1 MALKQW
7 NPKDKTMNNLIIA
20 IVLSLIV
27 TITCFFSYFYYN
39 SYIKYNINY
48 SSAQITGGDETH
60 YQTDD
65 STSGSVSTYAA
76 GSTITQEFNYTG
88 NVQTFVA
95 PYTTTYTLT
104 AYGAVGGYDGVDGQ
118 GDGRS
123 WGGNGG
129 YVQGTINL
137 TAGQTLYIY
146 VGGKGDDARGSIS
159 EWESFGGYNG
169 GADTLWSGAG
179 GGATD
184 FRINGQDIS
193 NRILVAGGGGGR
205 YQWYTSSSWSRRQC
219 KWWLGNNYI

>member
-1 MALKQW
+1 MGLRQW
-7 NPKDKTMNNLIIA
+7 NPKDRTLKNLILA
-20 IVLSLIV
+20 IVISMMI

-39 SYIKYNINY
+39 SFMKYNINY
-48 SSAQITGGDETH
+48 SSAQVSGDDDTH
-60 YQTDD
+60 SQSDEVMN
-65 STSGSVSTYAA
+65 SSISTYADGA
-76 GSTITQEFNYTG
+76 TITREFNYTG
-88 NVQTFVA
+88 GVQTFTA

-129 YVQGTINL
+129 YIQGRIRL

-146 VGGKGDDARGSIS
+146 VGGKGADARSSMS

-184 FRINGQDIS
+184 FRINGQNIS

-205 YQWYTSSSWSRRQC
+205 YEW
-219 KWWLGNNYI
+219 N